1 MKKTKT
7 ETLKEMKNSPR
18 QCYVIPSLDDFD
30 IAKYRKSLK
39 MTQAKF
45 AEAHDINL
53 GTLKKWERHSSEPI
67 GEGFKR
73 VLNAWLKKESVVDN

>member
-1 MKKTKT
+1 MKKTT
-7 ETLKEMKNSPR
+7 NEVLNNQNSQR

-30 IAKYRKSLK
+30 IAEYRKSLK

-45 AEAHDINL
+45 AEAHDISL

-73 VLNAWLKKESVVDN
+73 VLNEWLQKKAVINN